1 MERKPCT
8 QTVCGVEILPE
19 QRTPLVEA
27 LLGVI
32 DQLRATVQQQQMRI
46 DQLEEEIRR
55 LKGLP
60 DQPKR
65 KPGPSPLNDPSGPP
79 SASAE
84 KKKPNTPDGK
94 RPGSA
99 KRSKTR
105 DLIIHRDVPLLL
117 GDLPDGTRFLG
128 YQDFTVQDLKVE
140 PYNTCYRRGRYQLL
154 DGTIVTALLPEHVS
168 SHFGPTLRQY
178 VLYQHFHN
186 HVTQPLLH
194 EELLELGIDISVGQV
209 NRLLTEGHDAFH
221 QEKDSL
227 LPAAREVSTYLHADD
242 TSARHRGK
250 SGHTLHIGND
260 LFASFFTTDS
270 KSRVN
275 FLKILLT
282 PYRGYLFNDDALF
295 YLECFDVPQKLLT
308 RLQPDT
314 GWLCA
319 DDESWEAQLQ
329 AWQITSAE

>member
-79 SASAE
+79 SASGE

-94 RPGSA
+94 RPGSP
-99 KRSKTR
+99 KRAKTR
-105 DLIIHRDVPLLL
+105 ELTIHKTEPLPLH
-117 GDLPDGTRFLG
+117 DLPEGAKFLG
-128 YQDFTVQDLKVE
+128 YVDFTVQDLVIG
-140 PYNTCYRRGRYQLL
+140 PHNTCYRRGRYQLP
-154 DGTIVTALLPEHVS
+154 DGTIVTAPLPPDVT

-178 VLYQHFHN
+178 ALYQHFHN

-194 EELLELGIDISVGQV
+194 EELRELGVDISAGQI
-209 NRLLTEGHDAFH
+209 NRLLTEGHEPFY

-227 LPAAREVSTYLHADD
+227 LPAAREVSPYLQTDD
-242 TSARHRGK
+242 TSAKHRGK
-250 SGHTLHIGND
+250 AAHTLHIGND
-260 LFASFFTTDS
+260 LFA
-270 KSRVN
+270 
-275 FLKILLT
+275 
-282 PYRGYLFNDDALF
+282 
-295 YLECFDVPQKLLT
+295 
-308 RLQPDT
+308 
-314 GWLCA
+314 
-319 DDESWEAQLQ
+319 
-329 AWQITSAE
+329 